1 MTISVPSNSAIPG
14 GESVAHSE
22 AISHAEAIPHGG
34 AISHGEVVPLGEVGS
49 RNEAISNKEA
59 VSRSEAIFRNEA
71 MPDSVATPSTEANSQ
86 SSYTPGPQPGHD
98 SEPRPEPLP
107 SPALSPLSPGS
118 SGEAAQPRPDKAFV
132 RRHIAHFIAFGGGVG
147 LSRGA
152 PGTAG
157 TLAAFPLF
165 WVLNYFLDAT
175 SFLLAIGAMFIIGIW
190 ACAVTGKALGSHDH
204 GGMVWDEIVAF
215 LLVLVFTPKVLIWQA
230 FAFLLFRVFDIIKPP
245 PIRYYD
251 NKLRGGFGVMF
262 DDMLAAFYALLCL
275 AAWKAFGT

>member
-1 MTISVPSNSAIPG
+1 MTTSVPDRDNSWSTGTPG
-14 GESVAHSE
+14 SERGSDSE
-22 AISHAEAIPHGG
+22 A
-34 AISHGEVVPLGEVGS
+34 
-49 RNEAISNKEA
+49 N
-59 VSRSEAIFRNEA
+59 
-71 MPDSVATPSTEANSQ
+71 
-86 SSYTPGPQPGHD
+86 
-98 SEPRPEPLP
+98 PEPSPSSPPPPPASAAP
-107 SPALSPLSPGS
+107 SPISLPLALLSD
-118 SGEAAQPRPDKAFV
+118 EAPQPRPNKAFV
-132 RRHIAHFIAFGGGVG
+132 RRHVAHFIAFGGGIG
-147 LSRGA
+147 LSKVA

-157 TLAAFPLF
+157 TLGALPLF
-165 WVLNYFLDAT
+165 WVLSIFFDAT
-175 SFLLAIGAMFIIGIW
+175 GFLLLIGGMFVVGIW

>member
-1 MTISVPSNSAIPG
+1 LN
-14 GESVAHSE
+14 
-22 AISHAEAIPHGG
+22 
-34 AISHGEVVPLGEVGS
+34 
-49 RNEAISNKEA
+49 
-59 VSRSEAIFRNEA
+59 
-71 MPDSVATPSTEANSQ
+71 
-86 SSYTPGPQPGHD
+86 
-98 SEPRPEPLP
+98 
-107 SPALSPLSPGS
+107 PALLPD
-118 SGEAAQPRPDKAFV
+118 EAARPRPDKAFV
-132 RRHIAHFIAFGGGVG
+132 RRHAAHFIAFGGGVG
-147 LSRGA
+147 LSSVA

-165 WVLNYFLDAT
+165 WVLGYFLDAAG
-175 SFLLAIGAMFIIGIW
+175 FLLLIGAMFIVGIW

-215 LLVLVFTPKVLIWQA
+215 LLVLVFTPKSLIWQA

-275 AAWKAFGT
+275 AAWKAFGMW

>member
-1 MTISVPSNSAIPG
+1 
-14 GESVAHSE
+14 
-22 AISHAEAIPHGG
+22 
-34 AISHGEVVPLGEVGS
+34 
-49 RNEAISNKEA
+49 
-59 VSRSEAIFRNEA
+59 
-71 MPDSVATPSTEANSQ
+71 
-86 SSYTPGPQPGHD
+86 
-98 SEPRPEPLP
+98 
-107 SPALSPLSPGS
+107 
-118 SGEAAQPRPDKAFV
+118 V
-132 RRHIAHFIAFGGGVG
+132 RRRAAHFIAFGAGIG
-147 LSRGA
+147 LSSAA

-165 WVLNYFLDAT
+165 WVLGYFLDAAD
-175 SFLLAIGAMFIIGIW
+175 FLLLIGAMFIVGIW

-215 LLVLVFTPKVLIWQA
+215 LLVLVFTPKSLIWQA